1 MSLFT
6 SCLLVVDFEDGAIPS
21 PRTPKTPG
29 SPGMHS
35 SLRRMLDQR
44 RQLVMML
51 FEEHGLFPS
60 GKRGSNGLSI
70 S

>member
-1 MSLFT
+1 MYGDQYV
-6 SCLLVVDFEDGAIPS
+6 LLTVEFDESVLGS

-60 GKRGSNGLSI
+60 GKAQYSQTSL
-70 S
+70 